1 MMNEGVE
8 INCKAF
14 MTQVFT
20 VHLVELG
27 TAIEKSKGYI
37 ETSTSINEP
46 YVKLNYNSPPSLVTF
61 SEVHFSL
68 TYKMYVNL
76 GQTLDRFLINVDVE
90 MNSYA
95 TS

>member
-37 ETSTSINEP
+37 EASTFIKEPHVTLPRTVLPPKFLLKKCTS
-46 YVKLNYNSPPSLVTF
+46 VSLIRCT
-61 SEVHFSL
+61 
-68 TYKMYVNL
+68 
-76 GQTLDRFLINVDVE
+76 
-90 MNSYA
+90 
-95 TS
+95 